1 MLRRLALAALVLA
14 PLGAPL
20 AQDASGS
27 ELFAIRKN
35 FGLFAEIYEALAG
48 QYVDPVDAERLM
60 RAGIA
65 SMTDDLDPYTVF
77 FDEATTAAGR
87 LQQAGDVGGTG
98 VIVQSVGGQLVVVSV
113 SDGSAGES
121 QGVRPGDAVVSVG
134 GRDASALT
142 ATAASGILE
151 GEPGS
156 TVELVV
162 RREGEADA
170 LRFVLVRAE
179 PERDDISYAGFVR
192 PGVGYVRL
200 TQFLGPASAQVREA
214 IEGLQAEGELAGL
227 LLDLRGNPGGLL
239 EEAVEIVGLFVPS
252 GTVVSTTNGRA
263 AGMSNTYATEAR
275 PLLPDVPVAVL
286 VDHNSASASEIV
298 AGALQDLDRGLVV
311 GETTFGKGL
320 VQIVRPM
327 PYGTALKLTVGRY
340 TTPSGREIQGLT
352 YRQGERAEAVADD
365 RRTTFRTSTG
375 RTVRDGGGIEPD
387 VPVDLGTE
395 SELEQ
400 ALVRTAA
407 FLRFA
412 NRYAADHPDLPAGF
426 RADAALLAD
435 FQRFV
440 QSEGVDYQTDAER
453 ALATLADALSTAGYD
468 DADDEQVALARAV
481 EQEKARD
488 FERHATRLGIRLQQE
503 ILARYMGE
511 QDQAAA
517 ALTDDPV
524 VLAAIAAI
532 ADPRAY
538 ADALGR

>member
-1 MLRRLALAALVLA
+1 MLRPLLLVALVLT
-14 PLGAPL
+14 PLAAPL

-35 FGLFAEIYEALAG
+35 FGLFAEIYETLAG

-60 RAGIA
+60 RTGIA

-77 FDEATTAAGR
+77 FDESTTAAGR
-87 LQQAGDVGGTG
+87 LQQTGDVGGTG

-113 SDGSAGES
+113 TDASAGES
-121 QGVRPGDAVVSVG
+121 QGVRPGDALVSVG
-134 GRDASALT
+134 GRDASSLT
-142 ATAASGILE
+142 AAAAANVLE

-162 RREGEADA
+162 TREGEEAE

-179 PERDDISYAGFVR
+179 TPRDDVSYAGFVR

-200 TQFLGPASAQVREA
+200 TQFLGPASAQVRDA
-214 IEGLQAEGELAGL
+214 IEGLQAEGEVRAL

-263 AGMSNTYATEAR
+263 AGMGKTYATQVR
-275 PLLPDVPVAVL
+275 PLLPETPVAVL
-286 VDHNSASASEIV
+286 VDNGSASASEIV

-340 TTPSGREIQGLT
+340 TTPSGREIQRLD
-352 YRQGERAEAVADD
+352 YRQGERAEAVGDA
-365 RRTTFRTSTG
+365 RRTTFRTTTG

-387 VPVDLGTE
+387 VPVELGAE
-395 SELEQ
+395 SELER

-412 NRYAADHPDLPAGF
+412 NRYAAENPSLPPNF

-440 QSEGVDYQTDAER
+440 QREGVEYQTDAER

-468 DADDEQVALARAV
+468 GADDEQTALARAV

-488 FERHATRLGIRLQQE
+488 FDRHAPRLGIRLQQE
-503 ILARYMGE
+503 ILARYMDQRG
-511 QDQAAA
+511 QAAA

-524 VLAAIAAI
+524 VLAAIAAVTD
-532 ADPRAY
+532 AGAY
-538 ADALGR
+538 AEALGR

>member
-1 MLRRLALAALVLA
+1 MPRLLALVALVLA
-14 PLGAPL
+14 PLAAPC

-60 RAGIA
+60 RTGIA

-113 SDGSAGES
+113 TDGSAAES
-121 QGVRPGDAVVSVG
+121 QGVRPGDALVSVG
-134 GRDASALT
+134 GRDAGSLT
-142 ATAASGILE
+142 ATAAANVLQ

-162 RREGEADA
+162 AREGEAA
-170 LRFVLVRAE
+170 PLRFVLVRAE
-179 PERDDISYAGFVR
+179 PDRDDISYAGFVR

-200 TQFLGPASAQVREA
+200 TQFLGPASAQVRDA
-214 IEGLQAEGELAGL
+214 IERLQAEGELTAL

-263 AGMSNTYATEAR
+263 AGMAQTYATDVR
-275 PLLPDVPVAVL
+275 PLLPETPVAVL
-286 VDHNSASASEIV
+286 VDNSSASASEIV

-340 TTPSGREIQGLT
+340 TTPSGREIQRLD
-352 YRQGERAEAVADD
+352 YRQGERAEAVADT
-365 RRTTFRTSTG
+365 RRTAFRTSTG

-387 VPVDLGTE
+387 VPVELGGE
-395 SELEQ
+395 SELER

-407 FLRFA
+407 FLRYA
-412 NRYAADHPDLPAGF
+412 NRYAAEHPDLPAGF
-426 RADAALLAD
+426 RADADLLAD

-440 QSEGVDYQTDAER
+440 QREGVDYQTGAER

-468 DADDEQVALARAV
+468 GAEDEQAALARAV

-488 FERHATRLGIRLQQE
+488 FERHAARLTVRLQQE
-503 ILARYMGE
+503 ILARYLGE
-511 QDQAAA
+511 QAQTAA

-524 VLAAIAAI
+524 VLAAIAVVTDAE
-532 ADPRAY
+532 AY
-538 ADALGR
+538 ATALGR